1 MKRAEQLTREQ
12 LEAIVNA
19 VQDRLFPDLV
29 NDRDTYKASKELD
42 LADTVWAIRSVYDH
56 HGLVPGA
63 ADEPI
68 GDNKAGLY
76 VVFSLAVHDL
86 GYGHALPYEEA
97 VEVAERLN
105 DACIVKVWDGEDPEH
120 DDEATGSGIG

>member
-12 LEAIVNA
+12 LETIVNA
-19 VQDRLFPDLV
+19 IQDRLFLDLV
-29 NDRDTYKASKELD
+29 NDRDTYTVNKDLD
-42 LADTVWAIRSVYDH
+42 LADAIQAIRSVYER

-63 ADEPI
+63 ADEPVE
-68 GDNKAGLY
+68 DDRRGLY

-97 VEVAERLN
+97 VDVADRLG
-105 DACIVKVWDGEDPEH
+105 DACIVKVWEGGDP
-120 DDEATGSGIG
+120 D

>member
-12 LEAIVNA
+12 LETIVNA
-19 VQDRLFPDLV
+19 VQDRLFLDIV
-29 NDRDTYKASKELD
+29 DDQDTYTINKDLD
-42 LADTVWAIRSVYDH
+42 FADTVHAIGSVYER

-63 ADEPI
+63 ADELI
-68 GDNKAGLY
+68 EDNRTGLY

-86 GYGHALPYEEA
+86 GYGHALSYEEA

-105 DACIVKVWDGEDPEH
+105 DACIVKVWGGEDE
-120 DDEATGSGIG
+120 E

>member
-19 VQDRLFPDLV
+19 VQDRLFMDLE
-29 NDRDTYKASKELD
+29 NGRDTYTANKDLD
-42 LADTVWAIRSVYDH
+42 LAETIQAIRSVYDH
-56 HGLVPGA
+56 HGLGPSAV
-63 ADEPI
+63 DEPVE
-68 GDNKAGLY
+68 DNRTGLY

-105 DACIVKVWDGEDPEH
+105 DACIVKVWGGEDLEH
-120 DDEATGSGIG
+120 DDGAADSGIG

>member
-19 VQDRLFPDLV
+19 IQDRLFLDLV
-29 NDRDTYKASKELD
+29 NHRDTYTTNKDLD
-42 LADTVWAIRSVYDH
+42 LDDTMQAIRSVYER

-63 ADEPI
+63 ADGPVE
-68 GDNKAGLY
+68 DDRTGLY

-86 GYGHALPYEEA
+86 GYGHALPYEDA
-97 VEVAERLN
+97 VDVAERLN
-105 DACIVKVWDGEDPEH
+105 DACIVKVWDGGDPE
-120 DDEATGSGIG
+120 